1 MSGLVFVGEFSDF
14 WFLLSFLDL
23 RRVRCALVSWQEVLL
38 DFYKVVALR
47 SPRKSMI
54 LDIRV

>member
-1 MSGLVFVGEFSDF
+1 MSGLVFVAEFSDF

-38 DFYKVVALR
+38 DFL
-47 SPRKSMI
+47 
-54 LDIRV
+54 